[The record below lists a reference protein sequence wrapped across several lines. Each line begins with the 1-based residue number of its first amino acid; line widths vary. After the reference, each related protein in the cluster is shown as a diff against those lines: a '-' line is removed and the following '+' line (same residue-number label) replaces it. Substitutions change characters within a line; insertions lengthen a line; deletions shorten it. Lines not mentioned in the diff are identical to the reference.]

1 MCSRK
6 YCIVCYPVKGFIMSD
21 TRNCKLQD
29 LEGSQKSGVRLSY
42 GVWGFSIGYIY
53 IYSVCW
59 FILRI
64 SKLTGYKGRVG
75 NERGVGWFQEA
86 CNELSSAGLPGLLEV

>member
-1 MCSRK
+1 M
-6 YCIVCYPVKGFIMSD
+6 CYPVKGFIMSD
-21 TRNCKLQD
+21 TRNCKLQH
-29 LEGSQKSGVRLSY
+29 LEGSQKNGV
-42 GVWGFSIGYIY
+42 Y

-75 NERGVGWFQEA
+75 NKRGVGWFQEA
-86 CNELSSAGLPGLLEV
+86 CKELSSAGLPGLLEV